1 MTYPTLHQPHLPHC
15 GVYGFDEVEPL
26 IFAALVTED
35 PLLLIGPSGT
45 GKTYLLNTLSEV
57 LCLEHRHYNAS
68 LIAFDDLVGFPFPN
82 QENQTVEF
90 LQTPATVWGAQ
101 SVLIDE
107 ISRCK
112 PEHQNRLFA
121 LIHERKI
128 QGLSLDRLQYRW
140 AAMNPA
146 SGLDQGGEDYVGSE
160 PLDPALA
167 DRFSLLIEAKDW
179 KALDLTAK
187 TGITNPKG
195 EGLVADDQGALL
207 GQLQVWKARFNALID
222 DVPQEI
228 LTYARLVADALV
240 EGEVRLSPRRIRLLV
255 RNLLAVQVVLEE
267 TWSPVEEADQP
278 SEAGMGASNG
288 DEHDP
293 CHHAGHGA
301 GHNNHPQAHQHLRQ
315 FDWTLKVLQCS
326 LPHIAWG
333 LSPSLEKVKAAHHL
347 AWAEAMALPERH
359 VLNFQR
365 HTGLKTRIDWLLD
378 EGLHADIKSQA
389 LIELALRDKSL
400 EAQALLFVI
409 TPAVVGNVFD
419 LNAEAVQAVSKV
431 GLELLDIRT
440 DETGALPIRQADLEA
455 FPDLEDAV
463 RELADYDGPY
473 RKQLKQF
480 FLMAVK
486 HKHKI
491 DQPIG
496 WIQEIDHAL
505 TQLGACHREVAA

>member
-1 MTYPTLHQPHLPHC
+1 MTLPTLHQPHLPHC
-15 GVYGFDEVEPL
+15 GVYGFDDVEPL

-57 LCLEHRHYNAS
+57 LELEHRHYNAS

-82 QENQTVEF
+82 QEKQSVEF

-128 QGLSLDRLQYRW
+128 QGLPLDRLQYRW

-146 SGLDQGGEDYVGSE
+146 SGSDQGIEDYVGSE

-167 DRFSLLIEAKDW
+167 DRFALLIEAKDW
-179 KALDLTAK
+179 RDLDLSAK
-187 TGITNPKG
+187 TGIADPKG
-195 EGLVADDQGALL
+195 EGLVANDQGALRSKL
-207 GQLQVWKARFNALID
+207 KRWKVRFNEMLD
-222 DVPQEI
+222 DVPREI
-228 LTYARLVADALV
+228 LDYARLVTDALI
-240 EGEVRLSPRRIRLLV
+240 EGELRLSPRRVRLLV

-267 TWSPVEEADQP
+267 KWPVDDESACSPTAEADT
-278 SEAGMGASNG
+278 
-288 DEHDP
+288 
-293 CHHAGHGA
+293 
-301 GHNNHPQAHQHLRQ
+301 QAHRQ
-315 FDWTLKVLQCS
+315 VGHFDWALKVLQCS
-326 LPHIAWG
+326 LPHVAWG
-333 LSPSLEKVKAAHHL
+333 LTPSFEKLKAAHHL
-347 AWAEAMALPERH
+347 AWAEAMALPESH

-365 HTGLKTRIDWLLD
+365 RTELTHRISWLLD
-378 EGLHADIKSQA
+378 DRLHTDVKSQA

-400 EAQALLFVI
+400 AARALLLVI

-419 LNAEAVQAVSKV
+419 LNAEAVQAVSEV
-431 GLELLDIRT
+431 GMKLLDIRRE
-440 DETGALPIRQADLEA
+440 DGQARPIRQAELAA
-455 FPDLEDAV
+455 FPTLEEAV
-463 RELADYDGPY
+463 AVLADYDGRY

-486 HKHKI
+486 NEHQI
-491 DQPIG
+491 DHPER
-496 WIQEIDHAL
+496 WISEIDGAL
-505 TQLGACHREVAA
+505 SQLGKCYEEVAA

>member
-1 MTYPTLHQPHLPHC
+1 MTLPAVQHPHLPRC
-15 GVYGFDEVEPL
+15 GVYGFDDVEPL
-26 IFAALVTED
+26 IFASLVTED

-57 LCLEHRHYNAS
+57 LGLEHRHYNAS

-82 QENQTVEF
+82 QDNQSVEF

-146 SGLDQGGEDYVGSE
+146 SGMDQGVEDYVGSE

-167 DRFSLLIEAKDW
+167 DRFSLLIEVKDW
-179 KALDLTAK
+179 QDLDVHAK
-187 TGITNPKG
+187 SGIANPKG

-207 GQLQVWKARFNALID
+207 GKLNIWKARFQALVD
-222 DVPQEI
+222 DAPKEI
-228 LTYARLVADALV
+228 LTYARLVADALI
-240 EGEVRLSPRRIRLLV
+240 ESEVRLSPRRIRLLV
-255 RNLLAVQVVLEE
+255 RNILAVQVVMDDRWSLDTEQDGQPDAE
-267 TWSPVEEADQP
+267 T
-278 SEAGMGASNG
+278 G
-288 DEHDP
+288 
-293 CHHAGHGA
+293 
-301 GHNNHPQAHQHLRQ
+301 RQ
-315 FDWTLKVLQCS
+315 LQSYDDTLKVLQCS
-326 LPHIAWG
+326 LPHVAWG
-333 LSPSLEKVKAAHHL
+333 GAPSAEKIKAAHHL
-347 AWAEAMALPERH
+347 AWVEAMALPERH

-365 HTGLKTRIDWLLD
+365 HTGLNQRIEWLLD
-378 EGLHADIKSQA
+378 ESLHADIKSQA

-419 LNAEAVQAVSKV
+419 LNAEAVQAVSEV
-431 GLELLDIRT
+431 GLKLLDIRNE
-440 DETGALPIRQADLEA
+440 DDQAGPIRQAELEA
-455 FPDLEDAV
+455 FPELKEAV
-463 RELADYDGPY
+463 DVLADYDGRF

-486 HKHKI
+486 HEHQI
-491 DQPIG
+491 DDPSG
-496 WIQEIDHAL
+496 WVRAL
-505 TQLGACHREVAA
+505 DGALSQLGERYQEVTA